1 MSERIFSIL
10 LMYANEWRIQISGES
25 GHPNPEISGGRGD
38 RSQNFFSAL
47 LASVW
52 SKNKRGRCPRVPP
65 LDPPVW
71 TPVGPIT
78 LNVINLETFMNPE
91 VISCG
96 VNVAEV
102 KTVLGNKKIVK
113 TFYRLGSV
121 FLLVFF
127 RFGLPGYSGCS
138 RGVPKCSGLFCYS
151 GIWNFSLFSLLY

>member
-1 MSERIFSIL
+1 MADPDL
-10 LMYANEWRIQISGES
+10 QISGES

-65 LDPPVW
+65 LDPPMW

-91 VISCG
+91 LISCG
-96 VNVAEV
+96 VHVAEV

-127 RFGLPGYSGCS
+127 SFGLPGYSGCS
-138 RGVPKCSGLFCYS
+138 RRVPKCSGLFCYS
-151 GIWNFSLFSLLY
+151 GIWNFSLLSLLY